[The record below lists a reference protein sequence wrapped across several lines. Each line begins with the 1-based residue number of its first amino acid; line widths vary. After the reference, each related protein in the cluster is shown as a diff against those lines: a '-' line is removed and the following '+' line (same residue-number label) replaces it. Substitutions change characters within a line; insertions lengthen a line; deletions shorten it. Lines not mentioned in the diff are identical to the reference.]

1 MAPMRTNEHYEELLK
16 KLDQFSRKYYTNK
29 LLRGLMISAAIVF
42 AAFILVNILEYYLWF
57 SSTIRT
63 ILFYAF
69 ITCSGISF
77 ITLVLMPLLKI
88 ARIGKVLTNDEAAQI
103 IGRHFSEVKD
113 KLLNILQLQ
122 HQLNTTED
130 NSLLLASIDQ
140 KAKEIKPVSFPK
152 AVDYSTNKRFLKYL
166 LPPICLFVFILFA
179 APSVFREGSK
189 RLLFH
194 DEFFE
199 KEMPFQIKITNTSLR
214 VMQYENFKLRIEV
227 SGKSLPAEVS
237 IALNGVTYKMVA
249 ASKTSYEYEFVNVQK
264 SEVFHFEAAGFRT
277 KDYQLE
283 VLPKPVINDFS
294 LRLEYPAYVAKA
306 TETIK
311 NTGDIT
317 VPQHTRVSWLFNTKF
332 AESVKLKIGDSLFTA
347 DRTSSD
353 VFSFSQRF
361 DKSTSYQIMVSGKE
375 NKTPDTVSY
384 FIQVIADEYPTISVD
399 EFKDSN
405 NVNLTY
411 FSGSATDDYAL
422 SKLVFVNDIIR
433 EDSAGSPLHQRI
445 SIPFLPG
452 SKFAAFTHMFDL
464 KQLQVKPGDRLTYYF
479 EVSDNTGKSARTA
492 VKNYNVPTVSERDK
506 QTEKANDEIKEE
518 LNKSIKDAMELNKE
532 VKKLQENMIDKKN
545 ASWEDKKALQDLIEK
560 QKQLQENVQK
570 LDDKLKK
577 NNEQQSD
584 YKELNPEIKEKQDQ
598 LEKLMDQVLSEEM
611 KDMIKKMEEM
621 MDKMNKQDAMKQL
634 DDMKMNDKKLEKELD
649 RMLDL
654 FKKLEQ
660 EQKLK
665 EATDKLDKL
674 AEEQE
679 KLSKQTEQKGADNK
693 EMKEQ
698 QDKLNEKME
707 KLQQEMKEAEK
718 MNEEMQEKTDLE
730 KPKEEMNHAAEDM
743 KQASDQLNKNSKKDA
758 AQKQK
763 EAADK
768 MKQAAESMR
777 SMMSSKES
785 EENEED
791 MESLRHLMKNLVH
804 LSFDQE
810 DLMNDF
816 QNTDINNPKYV
827 DLIKRQN
834 KIHEDSKMV
843 EDSLYA
849 LSKRVIQLEATITK
863 EITNVND
870 HIEKA
875 VGDLEDR
882 RVPMA
887 SVHQQYVMTGYNNL
901 ALMLS
906 EAFDQMQQQ
915 QKQQQQQKPG
925 NGTCKKPGGKG
936 QKPSLPQLNK
946 MQQQLNQQMQQMQ
959 DMMKNGLKP
968 GDKGYSQKVA
978 EMAKQ
983 QAAIRQALQEIN
995 KEENGNGKLGDMQKA
1010 MEQMN
1015 QTETDLVNKRFTEEM
1030 LKRQQE
1036 ITVRLLDFEKAQKE
1050 KGQEEKREAKTA
1062 DDIKKVLPP
1071 SLDEYL
1077 KKRQS
1082 EIDLYK
1088 TVPPSLKPFY
1098 KQLVEDYFKHLK
1110 N

>member
-1 MAPMRTNEHYEELLK
+1 MRTNEHYDELLK
-16 KLDQFSRKYYTNK
+16 KLELFSRKYYTNK
-29 LLRGLMISAAIVF
+29 LLRGLMISAAIVLG
-42 AAFILVNILEYYLWF
+42 AFVLVNILEYYLWF
-57 SSTIRT
+57 SSTVRT
-63 ILFYAF
+63 VLFYAF
-69 ITCSGISF
+69 IGCSGISF
-77 ITLVLMPLLKI
+77 ISLVLLPLLKI
-88 ARIGKVLTNDEAAQI
+88 LRIGKVLSNDEAAQI
-103 IGRHFSEVKD
+103 IGKHFSEVKD

-122 HQLNTTED
+122 HQLNNAQD

-140 KAKEIKPVSFPK
+140 KAKEIKPVYFPK
-152 AVDYSTNKRFLKYL
+152 AVDLTGNKRFLKYL
-166 LPPICLFVFILFA
+166 LPPLCIFLFILFA
-179 APSVFREGSK
+179 APSVFKEGSK

-199 KEMPFQIKITNTSLR
+199 KEMPFNIKIENATLR
-214 VMQYENFKLRIEV
+214 VMQYENFKLKV
-227 SGKSLPAEVS
+227 NVDGKSLPAELS
-237 IALNGVTYKMVA
+237 ISLDGVTYKMVA
-249 ASKTSYEYEFVNVQK
+249 TSKTTYEYEFVNVQK
-264 SEVFHFEAAGFRT
+264 NEIFHFEAAGFRT
-277 KDYQLE
+277 KDYQLQ
-283 VLPKPVINDFS
+283 VLPKPIISDFS
-294 LRLEYPAYVAKA
+294 IKLEYPAYIGRAS
-306 TETIK
+306 ETLK
-311 NTGDIT
+311 NTGDLSI
-317 VPQHTRVSWLFNTKF
+317 PQHTRLSWVFNTKF
-332 AESVKLKIGDSLFTA
+332 AEAVTLKIGDSLYA
-347 DRTSSD
+347 AARTGTD
-353 VFSFSQRF
+353 VFSFSHGF
-361 DKSTSYQIMVSGKE
+361 DKSTSYQMMVRGKE

-384 FIQVIADEYPTISVD
+384 FIQVIADEYPTIGVD

-405 NVNLTY
+405 NVNFTY
-411 FSGSATDDYAL
+411 FSGSATDDYAI
-422 SKLVFVNDIIR
+422 SKLVFANDIMR
-433 EDSAGSPLHQRI
+433 EDSAGAPLHQRI
-445 SIPFLPG
+445 NIPFLPG
-452 SKFAAFTHMFDL
+452 TKFAAFTHMFDL
-464 KQLQVKPGDRLTYYF
+464 KQLQIMPGDRLTYYF
-479 EVSDNTGKSARTA
+479 EVTDNTGKSARTA
-492 VKNYNVPTVSERDK
+492 VKNYNAPTVSERDQ
-506 QTEKANDEIKEE
+506 QTEKANDEIKDDLNKAIKDALE
-518 LNKSIKDAMELNKE
+518 LNKN

-545 ASWEDKKALQDLIEK
+545 ASWEDKKALQDLVEK

-570 LDDKLKK
+570 LDDKIKK
-577 NNEQQSD
+577 NNEQQKD

-611 KDMIKKMEEM
+611 KEMIKKMEEM

-665 EATDKLDKL
+665 ETTDKLDKL
-674 AEEQE
+674 AEEQQ
-679 KLSKQTEQKGADNK
+679 KLSKETEQKGADNK

-698 QDKLNEKME
+698 QDKLNDKMN
-707 KLQQEMKEAEK
+707 KLQQEMKDAEK
-718 MNEEMQEKTDLE
+718 MNEEMQDKTDLE
-730 KPKEEMNHAAEDM
+730 KPKEEMNDAAEDM

-763 EAADK
+763 DAADK
-768 MKQAAESMR
+768 MKKAAESMR
-777 SMMSSKES
+777 NMMNSKEA

-849 LSKRVIQLEATITK
+849 LSKRVIQLEATITR

-875 VGDLEDR
+875 VADLEDR
-882 RVPMA
+882 RPPMA

-915 QKQQQQQKPG
+915 QKQQQQNKPG

-995 KEENGNGKLGDMQKA
+995 KDENGNGKLGDMQKA
-1010 MEQMN
+1010 MDQMN

-1030 LKRQQE
+1030 LKRQQD

-1062 DDIKKVLPP
+1062 DDIKKVIPP
-1071 SLDEYL
+1071 SLEEYL

-1098 KQLVEDYFKHLK
+1098 RQLVEEYFKSLK